1 MGVVLSNVIMEQR
14 LTAVPCTICNRLV
27 RLDECKVNDLG
38 EPVHE
43 DCLVERLKEEIKRRK
58 AALERWQH

>member
-1 MGVVLSNVIMEQR
+1 MEER
-14 LTAVPCTICNRLV
+14 LTAIPCVICSKPV

-43 DCLVERLKEEIKRRK
+43 SCLAERLKEEIKRDK
-58 AALERWQH
+58 AAFGRSQV

>member
-1 MGVVLSNVIMEQR
+1 MEDR
-14 LTAVPCTICNRLV
+14 LTHVPCVICSEPV

-43 DCLVERLKEEIKRRK
+43 ACYAEQLREEAKVRK
-58 AALERWQH
+58 DELERWQV